1 MTTPRTWLLETG
13 WTKPPISV
21 NDERHW
27 RYRWRAA
34 KAIHARIHGAI
45 TYLKIPPLTGVH
57 VAMHYYP
64 PDRRRRDEDNLT
76 RTQKH
81 VIDALVT
88 AGLIPD
94 DTPEYVDWVKPTI
107 HPPDRTNPR
116 IEFILTEIPAKQES
130 AACPGSSSTT
140 STTKTYESRP

>member
-1 MTTPRTWLLETG
+1 MTEPRTWILDAG
-13 WTKPPISV
+13 WARPPITM

-34 KAIHARIHGAI
+34 QAIHARIRAAVTH
-45 TYLKIPPLTGVH
+45 LKIPPLTGIH

-81 VIDALVT
+81 VIDALAA
-88 AGLIPD
+88 AGLVPD
-94 DTPEYVDWVKPTI
+94 DTPESVDWVKPQI
-107 HPPDRTNPR
+107 HPPDRDHPR
-116 IEFILTEIPAKQES
+116 IEFVLTEIPAKKD
-130 AACPGSSSTT
+130 AACPGYSSTT
-140 STTKTYESRP
+140 ATTKTNASRH